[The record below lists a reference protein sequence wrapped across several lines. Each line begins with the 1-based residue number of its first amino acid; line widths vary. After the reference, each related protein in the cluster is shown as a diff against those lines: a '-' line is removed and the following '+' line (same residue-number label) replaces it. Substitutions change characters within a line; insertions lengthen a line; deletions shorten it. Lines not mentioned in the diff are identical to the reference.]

1 MHAILQARGLCI
13 GYAPRRRPRLEVAAD
28 LEVELFEGELVCL
41 LGPNGAGKST
51 LVRTLSGLQKPL
63 AGKVLLRDSDLHALT
78 EGERAQ
84 LLGLVLTERVDAG
97 NLSAYAL
104 AGLGRYP
111 YTGLGRAPFGCRR
124 GGGAL
129 GPGRG
134 RGRGPRR
141 PQRRRAQRRRAAEG
155 DDRPGPRPATG
166 SVLLL
171 DEPTAFL
178 DLPRRVEILQLLR
191 RLAGAGDRAVLLS
204 THDLDLALRC
214 ADRLWLLPPGGPLQT
229 GAPEDLVLSGAFQRT
244 FAGVEFNPATGSFQL
259 EQEPEGVGRPGGRG
273 ARCPVDG
280 AAPWNGQVSAST
292 PRENA
297 RIRVELLQENDGGG
311 TAWRLRTGAEPR
323 VCATLYEVVG
333 CLKHHLAESREPL
346 LEGSGDR

>member
-1 MHAILQARGLCI
+1 MSAAILQARGLCI

-51 LVRTLSGLQKPL
+51 LVRTLSGLQRPL
-63 AGKVLLRDSDLHALT
+63 SGEVLLQDRDLHALT

-84 LLGLVLTERVDAG
+84 LLGMVLTERVDAG
-97 NLSAYAL
+97 NLTAYAL

-111 YTGLGRAPFGCRR
+111 YTGWDGRLSAADEEVVRWALAAV
-124 GGGAL
+124 GAGDL
-129 GPGRG
+129 AARSVGELSDGER
-134 RGRGPRR
+134 
-141 PQRRRAQRRRAAEG
+141 QKVMIARALAQE
-155 DDRPGPRPATG
+155 PA
-166 SVLLL
+166 VLLL

-191 RLAGAGDRAVLLS
+191 RLAGGEGRAVLLS

-244 FAGVEFNPATGSFQL
+244 FAAVEFNPATGSFQL
-259 EQEPEGVGRPGGRG
+259 EQKPEGAVALEGEGLDALWT
-273 ARCPVDG
+273 ARALERAGFRVDTAG
-280 AAPWNGQVSAST
+280 
-292 PRENA
+292 NA
-297 RIRVELLQENDGGG
+297 RMRVELLQENDGGG
-311 TAWRLRTGAEPR
+311 TAWRLRTAGGQ
-323 VCATLYEVVG
+323 VLCTTLYELVG
-333 CLKHHLAESREPL
+333 QLKPRTAVPAGASCEKA
-346 LEGSGDR
+346 D

>member
-1 MHAILQARGLCI
+1 MSAAILQARGLCI

-28 LEVELFEGELVCL
+28 LEVELLEGELVCL

-51 LVRTLSGLQKPL
+51 LVRTLSGLQRPL
-63 AGKVLLRDSDLHALT
+63 SGEVLLRGRDLHALT

-111 YTGLGRAPFGCRR
+111 YTGWDGRLSA
-124 GGGAL
+124 ADEEVV
-129 GPGRG
+129 
-134 RGRGPRR
+134 
-141 PQRRRAQRRRAAEG
+141 RRALAAVGAGDLAARSVGELSDGERQKVMIARALAQE
-155 DDRPGPRPATG
+155 PA
-166 SVLLL
+166 VLLL

-178 DLPRRVEILQLLR
+178 DLPRRVEILRLLR
-191 RLAGAGDRAVLLS
+191 DLAGAGGRAVLLS

-244 FAGVEFNPATGSFQL
+244 FAGVEFNTATGSFQL
-259 EQEPEGVGRPGGRG
+259 EQEPEGVVGLEGEGLHALWT
-273 ARCPVDG
+273 ARALERAGFRVDT
-280 AAPWNGQVSAST
+280 A
-292 PRENA
+292 ENA
-297 RIRVELLQENDGGG
+297 RIRVELLQDGGA

-323 VCATLYEVVG
+323 VCATLHEVVG
-333 CLKHHLAESREPL
+333 CLKHHLADSGEPP

>member
-1 MHAILQARGLCI
+1 MSAAILQARGLCI
-13 GYAPRRRPRLEVAAD
+13 GYAPRGRPRLEVAAD
-28 LEVELFEGELVCL
+28 LEVELLEGELVCL

-51 LVRTLSGLQKPL
+51 LVRTLSGLQRPL
-63 AGKVLLRDSDLHALT
+63 SGEVLLEGRGLHALT

-97 NLSAYAL
+97 NLSAFAL

-111 YTGLGRAPFGCRR
+111 YTGWDGRLSA
-124 GGGAL
+124 ADEEVV
-129 GPGRG
+129 
-134 RGRGPRR
+134 
-141 PQRRRAQRRRAAEG
+141 RRALAAVGAGDLAARSVGELSDGERQKVMIARALAQE
-155 DDRPGPRPATG
+155 PA
-166 SVLLL
+166 VLLL

-178 DLPRRVEILQLLR
+178 DLPRRVEILRLLR
-191 RLAGAGDRAVLLS
+191 DLAGAGGRAVLLS

-244 FAGVEFNPATGSFQL
+244 FAGVEFNTATGSFQL
-259 EQEPEGVGRPGGRG
+259 EQEPEGVVGLEGEGLHALWT
-273 ARCPVDG
+273 ARALERAGFRVDEAG
-280 AAPWNGQVSAST
+280 
-292 PRENA
+292 NA
-297 RIRVELLQENDGGG
+297 RMRVELLQDGGT

-323 VCATLYEVVG
+323 VCATLHEVVG
-333 CLKHHLAESREPL
+333 FLKHHLAESREAP